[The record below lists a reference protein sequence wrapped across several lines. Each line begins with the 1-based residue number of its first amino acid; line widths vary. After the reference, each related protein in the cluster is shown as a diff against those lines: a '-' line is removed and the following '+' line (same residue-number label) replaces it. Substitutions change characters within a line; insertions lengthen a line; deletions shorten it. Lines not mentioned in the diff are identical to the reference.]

1 MTSDVYFAAT
11 FTDIVIQATLASS
24 RRSTTTATARSSSS
38 STAAST
44 RPVSSLPAT
53 TSSSATWRS
62 GLSSYSPRVNS
73 VTSSSPPLPV
83 SWTTRRPAGSTLPE
97 RSLVSSTR
105 LLEFVVE
112 WDAIYPDLGKHM
124 FGQVVHHATLN
135 EEMTKVHDWDR
146 YNSDNGACDM
156 SCPCEI

>member
-73 VTSSSPPLPV
+73 VTSSSPPLLV

-124 FGQVVHHATLN
+124 LDQVVPSWNLRRRN
-135 EEMTKVHDWDR
+135 DK
-146 YNSDNGACDM
+146 S
-156 SCPCEI
+156 S

>member
-83 SWTTRRPAGSTLPE
+83 SWTTRRPAGLANTVSKRAME
-97 RSLVSSTR
+97 RSHTKIKSAPTHDRSFECRHASEPQRRFALHSLASVSTMIVTSV
-105 LLEFVVE
+105 L
-112 WDAIYPDLGKHM
+112 AISLH
-124 FGQVVHHATLN
+124 
-135 EEMTKVHDWDR
+135 
-146 YNSDNGACDM
+146 
-156 SCPCEI
+156 